1 MSDKKYEVG
10 YCRPPK
16 KHCFQ
21 KGQSGN
27 PNGRPRGALELIS
40 ILDQELARAVMVTEG
55 GRRKKYCK
63 AELIV
68 RMQVDKAAKGDSR
81 AFAVIQALEA
91 KAHQQ
96 RAQVSNQSAPAE
108 TEIPDQVYE
117 QMLEALI
124 QKRMEDGQ

>member
-1 MSDKKYEVG
+1 MSDKKSEVG

-16 KHCFQ
+16 EHCFQ

-40 ILDQELARAVMVTEG
+40 ILDQELARPVMVTEG
-55 GRRKKYCK
+55 GRRKKYRK
-63 AELIV
+63 DELIV

-96 RAQVSNQSAPAE
+96 RAQVSSQSAPAE

>member
-1 MSDKKYEVG
+1 MT
-10 YCRPPK
+10 
-16 KHCFQ
+16 
-21 KGQSGN
+21 
-27 PNGRPRGALELIS
+27 
-40 ILDQELARAVMVTEG
+40 ILDQELARPVMVTEG
-55 GRRKKYCK
+55 GRRKKYRK
-63 AELIV
+63 DELIV

-81 AFAVIQALEA
+81 AFAAIQTLEA

>member
-1 MSDKKYEVG
+1 MSDKKSEVG

-16 KHCFQ
+16 EHCFQ

-27 PNGRPRGALELIS
+27 PNGRPRGAREMVT
-40 ILDQELARAVMVTEG
+40 ILDQELARPVMVTEG
-55 GRRKKYCK
+55 GRRKKYLK

-81 AFAVIQALEA
+81 AFAAIQALEA

-96 RAQVSNQSAPAE
+96 RAQVSNQSAPGE

-117 QMLEALI
+117 RMLEALI